1 MTMPVDAGTGAIQGL
16 ASSLPDAA
24 MCFTLLFARMGAL
37 LMLLPAFSDDAV
49 PGRIRLM
56 IALAISAGLYPL
68 LSPHMTPAIGM
79 LANNDMGF
87 AAIVGSELLL
97 GIALGLI
104 VRLFFHA
111 IFIAGGII
119 SLQVGLTSALIND
132 PSAGG
137 QIPILAKF
145 ISIAALL
152 LCMGL
157 GVHHLWL
164 GAMVRSYDIFPPG
177 TVPNAGDF
185 LQLALMA
192 ARGAITLGLGLA
204 APLIVY
210 GIVFNVVLGLAARLA
225 LSLQVFFI
233 TQPLNLLLGLMLCT
247 ATLAASLTS
256 FADAMAH
263 WVNIVW
269 GPDGR

>member
-1 MTMPVDAGTGAIQGL
+1 MPVGMETQAILSL
-16 ASSLPDAA
+16 ATDLPDAA
-24 MCFTLLFARMGAL
+24 TRLAILFARVGAV

-56 IALAISAGLYPL
+56 IALAISAALYAL
-68 LSPHMTPAIGM
+68 LSPHLTPAIGRI
-79 LANNDMGF
+79 ANNDIGL
-87 AAIVGSELLL
+87 AAIIGSELVL

-119 SLQVGLTSALIND
+119 SLQVGLTSAIVHD

-177 TVPNAGDF
+177 TVPDAGDF

-192 ARGAITLGLGLA
+192 ARGALTLGVGLA

-225 LSLQVFFI
+225 PSLQVFFI

-247 ATLAASLTS
+247 ATLAAGLNS

-263 WVNIVW
+263 WVDLVW
-269 GPDGR
+269 GADGR